1 MRRIFDYLL
10 INEPINVYIL
20 TSYILIKSLK
30 KSIKNIL
37 EVENEEIF
45 MAIKNINLDEIDFD
59 NVIIQCDEFIK
70 NNLEEIWEIQ
80 DKNKKRLFLLGDFNF
95 RGIENLVY
103 SYNNEIM
110 EERYVRKKS
119 WIISYQFIFVLFLTW
134 IFVIY
139 FFHKDTIIE
148 KLSDNSTKIEKE
160 NDMYDNLSGDDDL

>member
-20 TSYILIKSLK
+20 TAYILVKSLK

-45 MAIKNINLDEIDFD
+45 MDFD